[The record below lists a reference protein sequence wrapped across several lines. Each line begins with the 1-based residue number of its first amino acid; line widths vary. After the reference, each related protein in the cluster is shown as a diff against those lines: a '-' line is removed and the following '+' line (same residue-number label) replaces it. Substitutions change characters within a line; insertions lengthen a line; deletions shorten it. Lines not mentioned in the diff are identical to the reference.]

1 MSKPAPSR
9 VMRLLIRTALA
20 AHGVLLRLACR
31 FGRPPRGTD
40 AGGVDILLTGTFH
53 SANWIKAHIAP
64 LAGARRCRSIT
75 IVGSADVTGVAKVA
89 VVNVP
94 VWLRRTIG
102 GVPARL
108 LVFWVLALR
117 RRPHVVG
124 GFHLLVNGLA
134 VPLVA
139 RTSGARGWYFCVGG
153 PREALDGGV
162 HQENPYFARIGV
174 PDAVIERRLLDAVR
188 ACDLVVTM
196 GTSAAEY
203 FAGHGVRR
211 CEVIAGGIEAER
223 FQRSGA
229 APDYDLLVAA
239 RLVPIKRLDRFVDVV
254 RVLATARRDV
264 RAVIV
269 GDGPLRRDLEAQSAR
284 LGLQDHLVFAGTQ
297 ADVGAWLARARVF
310 MLTSESEGL
319 SLAIMEAM
327 TCGLP
332 VVAPRIGDLADLVED
347 GVNGFL
353 VAAPEIPLLA
363 DAARRLLDDPV
374 ALARF
379 SAAAERTARRYHLP
393 AAIEK
398 WDSVLAESAVSV

>member
-20 AHGVLLRLACR
+20 AHGVLLRLVGR
-31 FGRPPRGTD
+31 FGRVPRQTD

-75 IVGSADVTGVAKVA
+75 IVGSADVSGVAKVA

-94 VWLRRTIG
+94 AWLRRTIG

-254 RVLATARRDV
+254 RVLATGRRDL

-284 LGLQDHLVFAGTQ
+284 LGLQDHLLFAGTQ

-353 VAAPEIPLLA
+353 VATPEIPLLA
-363 DAARRLLDDPV
+363 DAARRLLDHPD

-398 WDSVLAESAVSV
+398 WDNVLAESAVSV

>member
-1 MSKPAPSR
+1 MSAPAPSR
-9 VMRLLIRTALA
+9 AMRVLVRAVLA
-20 AHGVLLRLACR
+20 GHAVLLGLVTR
-31 FGRPPRGTD
+31 FGRSVREPD
-40 AGGVDILLTGTFH
+40 SGGVDILLTGTFH

-75 IVGSADVTGVAKVA
+75 IVGSADVTGVPKVSVVA
-89 VVNVP
+89 VP
-94 VWLRRTIG
+94 AWLPRVIG
-102 GVPARL
+102 AVPARL
-108 LVFWVLALR
+108 LTFWIIALR

-134 VPLVA
+134 VPVIA
-139 RTSGARGWYFCVGG
+139 RSCGARAWYFCVGG

-162 HQENPYFARIGV
+162 HQENPYFARIGT

-196 GTSAAEY
+196 GTSAAAY
-203 FAGHGVRR
+203 FTAHGARR
-211 CEVIAGGIEAER
+211 CEVISGGIEAGR
-223 FQRSGA
+223 FQRNGV
-229 APDYDLLVAA
+229 APTYDLLVAA

-254 RVLATARRDV
+254 RLLATRRRDF
-264 RAVIV
+264 RAAIV
-269 GDGPLRRDLEAQSAR
+269 GDGPLRDELEEQCAR
-284 LGLQDHLVFAGTQ
+284 LGLQAHLTFAGQQT
-297 ADVGAWLARARVF
+297 DVGAWLARGRIF

-319 SLAIMEAM
+319 ALAIMEAM

-353 VAAPEIPLLA
+353 VAEPDISLLA
-363 DAARRLLDDPV
+363 DAVEQLLDDP
-374 ALARF
+374 AQLARF
-379 SAAAERTARRYHLP
+379 CAAAERTARRYHLP

-398 WDSVLAESAVSV
+398 WDSVLGESAVSV